1 MYQTLYRKYR
11 PNSFDEVVGQD
22 IIIKTLKNEIKYNQL
37 NHAYL
42 FTGPRGTG
50 KTSIAKILAKTINC
64 NDIHDGVAC
73 NECVNCTQIK
83 NHQSTD
89 IIEIDAASNN
99 GVDEI
104 RELKSKVNLVPSS
117 GKYKVYI
124 IDEVHMLTIG
134 AFNALLKTLEEPPAH
149 IIFILAT
156 TDPHK
161 IPTTI
166 LSRCQ
171 RFDFK
176 RISINSLMHRLNII
190 INNEKIKIDDE
201 AVAEIARLSDG
212 GMRDALSMLDQV
224 ISYSIDKITV
234 EDVHEINGTLSQVQ
248 LKSIIEYLIAKN
260 LSSELE
266 LIDQLNDNGKNLVKL
281 TEEIIQFLRN
291 LLLCQTA
298 PKYFEQQNYNK
309 EMYQKISRE
318 IKYDALLEMIKEFNL
333 TLSEMKYTN
342 NPKLLLE
349 ILLIRLMNLDELE
362 YHTQEKV
369 TDDCGNLRNETIS
382 NEISNQTSNKTYD
395 RIDEAGKKN
404 IKKQNFDSTTF
415 DTVIET
421 RVNNALAGFSKK
433 YFLETK
439 EKLESIQSLLM
450 DSKYSQYIAMLL
462 DATLKAAG
470 NDYLIYVNKDKHLA
484 DIFNHH
490 IIEMEVIL
498 YQQYNNEYKIISVDE
513 EKWNQIKQE
522 FNQKTKKYIYHPEEY
537 NIKQML
543 EYETK
548 NNDVIENKTDEITEL
563 FGDIVEYEEE

>member
-73 NECVNCTQIK
+73 NKCVNCTQIK

-513 EKWNQIKQE
+513 EKWNQIKQQ

>member
-73 NECVNCTQIK
+73 NKCVNCTQIK

-333 TLSEMKYTN
+333 TLSEMKYAN

-369 TDDCGNLRNETIS
+369 TDDCENLTNETIS

-395 RIDEAGKKN
+395 RMDEAGKKN

>member
-64 NDIHDGVAC
+64 SDIHDGVAC
-73 NECVNCTQIK
+73 NKCVNCTQIK

-176 RISINSLMHRLNII
+176 RISINSLMQRLNVI

-224 ISYSIDKITV
+224 ISYSVDKITV

-248 LKSIIEYLIAKN
+248 LKSIIEYLIEKN

-266 LIDQLNDNGKNLVKL
+266 LIDRLNDNGKNLVKL

-318 IKYDALLEMIKEFNL
+318 IKYNVLLEMIKEFNL
-333 TLSEMKYTN
+333 TLSEMKYAN

-362 YHTQEKV
+362 YQEQEKV
-369 TDDCGNLRNETIS
+369 TDDCENSKNEAIS
-382 NEISNQTSNKTYD
+382 NEINNQTSSKTYD
-395 RIDEAGKKN
+395 RVDEVGKKN
-404 IKKQNFDSTTF
+404 IKKPSFDSTTF

-433 YFLETK
+433 CFLETK

-470 NDYLIYVNKDKHLA
+470 NDYLIYVNKDKHLS

-490 IIEMEVIL
+490 IIEMEAIL

-513 EKWNQIKQE
+513 EKWNEIKRE

-537 NIKQML
+537 DIKQML